1 MMCVAL
7 SLFITMK
14 GDEESAL
21 TSAWQTYVPLSV
33 ILRGLK
39 NTLVSYSGNDSV
51 RCVTEIRPWLL
62 EANIT
67 VGQVHEVF
75 TTTSVST
82 AVFS

>member
-1 MMCVAL
+1 MVCVTV

-33 ILRGLK
+33 MLRGLK
-39 NTLVSYSGNDSV
+39 NTLVSYSGIDPV
-51 RCVTEIRPWLL
+51 RLVTEIRPWLL
-62 EANIT
+62 EANIA
-67 VGQVHEVF
+67 VGPVQEVF

-82 AVFS
+82 ALFS